1 MDLRIIFLIA
11 IVLLLPVASA
21 APARYD
27 AVIVR
32 SDLPYDWTVAQA
44 YSQRAKI
51 PIISTSP
58 DRLDNDTREQLMGFL
73 KAGHRNILV
82 FGGEVAISPNIESE
96 LVSTGF
102 ITHRIREVDRYGTS
116 ARVAIELYGSSR
128 RVVIVGGDDTEGL
141 LNSQMAALQTD
152 SPILLIKED
161 EIPGSVREALDRLGV
176 REVILVPSKISDS
189 VKDELRSLYSVEEFP
204 VFSEGK
210 GLFDLRILDIA
221 LGLLLGV
228 LLSLVLRRERREKVP
243 MNVLTSDEE
252 RVVRSIIDGGG
263 EVGQDELYGLTGFSR
278 PKISRLVAEL
288 VERDLI
294 EKTQFKR
301 TFKLKIKKEF
311 ISDGWKG

>member
-11 IVLLLPVASA
+11 IVLLLPAASA

-27 AVIVR
+27 VVIVR

-58 DRLDNDTREQLMGFL
+58 DRLDNNTREQLMGFL
-73 KAGHRNILV
+73 RAGHTSILV
-82 FGGEVAISPNIESE
+82 FGGEAAISPNIESE
-96 LVSTGF
+96 MVSSGF

-116 ARVAIELYGSSR
+116 ARVAIELYGTSR
-128 RVVIVGGDDTEGL
+128 SVVIVGGDDTSGL

-152 SPILLIKED
+152 SPILFIKAD
-161 EIPGSVREALDRLGV
+161 EIPGSVREALERLGV
-176 REVILVPSKISDS
+176 KEVILVPSKVSDP
-189 VKDELRSLYSVEEFP
+189 VKDELKSLYSVEEFP
-204 VFSEGK
+204 VFSGDRK
-210 GLFDLRILDIA
+210 LFDLRILDIA
-221 LGLLLGV
+221 LGLVLGV
-228 LLSLVLRRERREKVP
+228 LLSLVLRWKRREKVP

-263 EVGQDELYGLTGFSR
+263 EIGQDELYSLTGFSR

-301 TFKLKIKKEF
+301 TFKLKMKKEL
-311 ISDGWKG
+311 ISD